1 MDECV
6 SWSSKALYLFRQ
18 IIYWS
23 RNIIFFF
30 LSATNWE
37 KGDSNPNSRNNT
49 KLRENY
55 ENFDHHKVFWDI
67 HIMYI
72 IV

>member
-30 LSATNWE
+30 FYLQQIE
-37 KGDSNPNSRNNT
+37 R
-49 KLRENY
+49 REIRIQILAITLNY
-55 ENFDHHKVFWDI
+55 ENFDHHKAFWDI
-67 HIMYI
+67 YIMYI